1 MMAAFEPW
9 DEIISQ
15 AETQW
20 HLFIAD
26 PHDTEAVH
34 QSRIKL
40 RQLRSMLAA
49 AKKNV
54 STDEYAAWQQE
65 WGDMAQLLGDLRQWD
80 VLEETWSM
88 IERQS
93 ELVYKNAPPLP
104 WRRSRAAETER
115 VRMQVLTVQKKQP
128 WQRFRTWLARYR
140 KSVSARKERRCV
152 RKRLDKWIRSI
163 ERITEQDTSYDD
175 TLLMH
180 KRRILGK
187 KLRYALGA
195 FFPKAD
201 ADLMVALKRW
211 QDCLGALN
219 DSETHR
225 RLAVEWADN
234 ALLPLEQK
242 GLLIGWEAA
251 LAAQGCEQAL
261 VLEKEVA
268 KLYWRWRRFD
278 R

>member
-1 MMAAFEPW
+1 MAAFEPW
-9 DEIISQ
+9 NEIIGQ
-15 AETQW
+15 AEMQW
-20 HLFIAD
+20 HAFIAD

-54 STDEYAAWQQE
+54 SADEYAAWQQE
-65 WGDMAQLLGDLRQWD
+65 WGDMAQILGDLRQWD
-80 VLEETWSM
+80 VLEETWRM

-93 ELVYKNAPPLP
+93 ELVYKNAEPLP
-104 WRRSRAAETER
+104 WRRFRATETEP
-115 VRMQVLTVQKKQP
+115 VRMQALAAQGKQP
-128 WQRFRTWLARYR
+128 WQRFRVWLEHYR
-140 KSVSARKERRCV
+140 KLVSVRKERQCV
-152 RKRLDKWIRSI
+152 RKRLDKWIHKI
-163 ERITEQDTSYDD
+163 ERITEQDASYGD

-187 KLRYALGA
+187 KLRYALWS
-195 FFPKAD
+195 FFPETD
-201 ADLMVALKRW
+201 AKLMLALKRW
-211 QDCLGALN
+211 QACLGALN

-225 RLAVEWADN
+225 RLAAEWANN

-251 LAAQGCEQAL
+251 LAAQGREQA
-261 VLEKEVA
+261 VTLEKEVA
-268 KLYWRWRRFD
+268 ELYWRWRRLD

>member
-1 MMAAFEPW
+1 MAAFEPW
-9 DEIISQ
+9 DEIIGQ

-20 HLFIAD
+20 YVFIAD
-26 PHDTEAVH
+26 PHNTEAVH

-54 STDEYAAWQQE
+54 SADEYAAWQQE

-80 VLEETWSM
+80 VLEETWNM

-93 ELVYKNAPPLP
+93 ELVYKNAEALP
-104 WRRSRAAETER
+104 WRRLRETETER
-115 VRMQVLTVQKKQP
+115 GRTQALTAQAKQP
-128 WQRFRTWLARYR
+128 WQRFRAWLEHYR
-140 KSVSARKERRCV
+140 KSVSPRKERRCV
-152 RKRLDKWIRSI
+152 RKRLDKWIHEI
-163 ERITEQDTSYDD
+163 ERITEQDTAYDD
-175 TLLMH
+175 TILMH

-195 FFPKAD
+195 FFPNTD
-201 ADLMVALKRW
+201 DGLMSALKRW
-211 QDCLGALN
+211 QACLGALN

-225 RLAVEWADN
+225 RLATEWADN

-251 LAAQGCEQAL
+251 LAAQSREQAQT
-261 VLEKEVA
+261 LEKEVA
-268 KLYWRWRRFD
+268 ELYWRWRRFD